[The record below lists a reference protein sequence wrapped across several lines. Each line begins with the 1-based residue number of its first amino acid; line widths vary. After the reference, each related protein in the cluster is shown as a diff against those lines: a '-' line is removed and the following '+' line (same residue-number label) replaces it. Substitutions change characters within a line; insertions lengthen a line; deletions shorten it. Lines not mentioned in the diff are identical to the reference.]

1 MGAQLVTLPSKG
13 PNSPFS
19 SGNRTLVARTC
30 ATCGQLADG
39 DSFPLINRG
48 MGGRRK
54 HCHKCHNAR
63 KKRDREERGIG
74 VPGPRPALP
83 LQFSAWEKWT
93 AEDDKVLRENVGVL
107 GYEVVAVMLGRSLRS
122 VYKRREI
129 LGLAPVRVKHR
140 VDKPWRV
147 QKRA

>member
-1 MGAQLVTLPSKG
+1 MKPLPSKG

-19 SGNRTLVARTC
+19 SGQRTLVARTC
-30 ATCGQLADG
+30 LVCGELADG
-39 DSFPLINRG
+39 DSFPLINKG

-74 VPGPRPALP
+74 VPRPP
-83 LQFSAWEKWT
+83 ESLQHSKYAKWS
-93 AEDDKVLRENVGVL
+93 AEDDKVLRENLEVL

-122 VYKRREI
+122 VYKRREV
-129 LGLAPVRVKHR
+129 LGLDPVRVRHR
-140 VDKPWRV
+140 VAKPWQIR
-147 QKRA
+147 KGA